1 MRQTNKMLII
11 ATLVLGGALS
21 FGCSVLDEELD
32 TTPLPQDDNTVTLTT
47 KVSFNSASTR
57 ALDANGVKTFVVGD
71 QIAIFYTD
79 KEDEVRKV
87 VTDELVADDISDG
100 GKTASFTVTLTNPQ
114 PKGYVRFIY
123 PAAMAAEDGYGSA
136 SLDVVE
142 SGNDQENGKI
152 FNINA
157 LATQDGTLK
166 SISDG
171 LDLCYYDGRLTE
183 DVMFPDNPVLNNPL
197 AICKFTIKN
206 DGGSSDITNSISK
219 LVINDGIRVY
229 TVDRNPEPGP
239 IYVAMIPIYNR
250 RTVRIYAVTDG
261 NEIYE
266 KCVTGKDISA
276 GKMYP
281 LSLRMTKAGKDIL
294 LGDYGIAAMPQR
306 IAALLGGSAEDLSDN
321 DIQDFIFQNL
331 HTFLSWSGV
340 DNSRTDPNTGDSVD
354 DADLLVGGA
363 DGDILFGQGNG
374 DILFGDASL
383 SGIVGWLNLSGYEWS
398 FSNYKT
404 ALEAM
409 TVNTL
414 NVGLDYLENETDGD
428 DIIYGGD
435 GNDMLF
441 GLGGEDEMHG
451 GDGDDMLLGGSGDDT
466 LDGGRGDD
474 YLSGGDGEDT
484 VNGGEGVD
492 IIRYASEDTIDGG
505 ESIDILSGTIDD
517 GSLADISNV
526 SNVELFLKMVDGLTI
541 DELSLT
547 SLSRLSSELGMYY
560 YQDRDEE
567 DVIEGFV
574 LSRNVENGQW
584 EDIVTDE
591 NGITTITF
599 TSGIFSL
606 ILETSLYVTG
616 NPENGEE
623 ITLTTKKPEEE

>member
-331 HTFLSWSGV
+331 HTFLRWPGV

-363 DGDILFGQGNG
+363 DGDIIFGQGNG

-383 SGIVGWLNLSGYEWS
+383 SGIVGWLNISGYEWS
-398 FSNYKT
+398 FSSYKT

-409 TVNTL
+409 AVNTL

-505 ESIDILSGTIDD
+505 ESIDILSRNNED

-526 SNVELFLKMVDGLTI
+526 SNVEIFLKMVDGLTI

-560 YQDRDEE
+560 YQDRDGE

-574 LSRNVENGQW
+574 LRNVENGQW

-599 TSGIFSL
+599 TGGFFTL

>member
-71 QIAIFYTD
+71 QIAVFYTD

-87 VTDELVADDISDG
+87 VTDELVAEDISDG

-136 SLDVVE
+136 SLDFVE

-183 DVMFPDNPVLNNPL
+183 DVMFPDSPVLNNPL

-331 HTFLSWSGV
+331 HTFLRWPGV

-383 SGIVGWLNLSGYEWS
+383 SGIVGWLNISGYEWS
-398 FSNYKT
+398 FSSYKT

-409 TVNTL
+409 AVNTL

-505 ESIDILSGTIDD
+505 ESIDILSGNNED

-526 SNVELFLKMVDGLTI
+526 SNVEIFLKMVDGLTI

-574 LSRNVENGQW
+574 LRNVENGQW

-599 TSGIFSL
+599 TGGLFTL

-616 NPENGEE
+616 NPENGAE

>member
-1 MRQTNKMLII
+1 M
-11 ATLVLGGALS
+11 
-21 FGCSVLDEELD
+21 
-32 TTPLPQDDNTVTLTT
+32 
-47 KVSFNSASTR
+47 
-57 ALDANGVKTFVVGD
+57 
-71 QIAIFYTD
+71 
-79 KEDEVRKV
+79 
-87 VTDELVADDISDG
+87 
-100 GKTASFTVTLTNPQ
+100 
-114 PKGYVRFIY
+114 
-123 PAAMAAEDGYGSA
+123 
-136 SLDVVE
+136 
-142 SGNDQENGKI
+142 
-152 FNINA
+152 
-157 LATQDGTLK
+157 
-166 SISDG
+166 
-171 LDLCYYDGRLTE
+171 
-183 DVMFPDNPVLNNPL
+183 
-197 AICKFTIKN
+197 
-206 DGGSSDITNSISK
+206 
-219 LVINDGIRVY
+219 
-229 TVDRNPEPGP
+229 
-239 IYVAMIPIYNR
+239 
-250 RTVRIYAVTDG
+250 
-261 NEIYE
+261 
-266 KCVTGKDISA
+266 
-276 GKMYP
+276 
-281 LSLRMTKAGKDIL
+281 
-294 LGDYGIAAMPQR
+294 
-306 IAALLGGSAEDLSDN
+306 SAEDLSDK

-331 HTFLSWSGV
+331 HTFLSWPGV

-414 NVGLDYLENETDGD
+414 NVGLDYLENETDGSD
-428 DIIYGGD
+428 FIYGGD

-441 GLGGEDEMHG
+441 GLGGKDEMHG

-574 LSRNVENGQW
+574 LRRNVENGQW

-599 TSGIFSL
+599 TSGNFSL

-623 ITLTTKKPEEE
+623 ITLTTKKP

>member
-11 ATLVLGGALS
+11 ATLVIGGALS

-71 QIAIFYTD
+71 QIAVFYTD

-87 VTDELVADDISDG
+87 VTDELVAEDISDG

-123 PAAMAAEDGYGSA
+123 PAAMAAEDEYGSA

-142 SGNDQENGKI
+142 GDNDQENGEI

-166 SISDG
+166 SLSDN

-239 IYVAMIPIYNR
+239 IYVAMIPIHNR
-250 RTVRIYAVTDG
+250 RTLRIYAVTDG
-261 NEIYE
+261 GEIYE
-266 KCVTGKDISA
+266 KCVTGKGISA

-294 LGDYGIAAMPQR
+294 LGDYGIASMPQR
-306 IAALLGGSAEDLSDN
+306 IAAFLGVSAEDLSDK

-331 HTFLSWSGV
+331 HTFLSWPGV

-526 SNVELFLKMVDGLTI
+526 SNVELFLKMVDGLSI

-584 EDIVTDE
+584 GDIVTDE

-599 TSGIFSL
+599 TSGNFSL

-623 ITLTTKKPEEE
+623 ITLTTKKPEE